1 MIVSVFFFA
10 MPMTLSLPRLLVLAA
25 LAISPALHA
34 QDDES
39 SLTPTEN
46 ARVEGHWCGRGL
58 LRGTTLNL
66 TQRHQ
71 EFEGTLVR
79 GDRERN
85 VEGTIEGTTLRTSRA
100 SAGRAGE
107 LVLQLQGDR
116 LRIVTAGGPLSLA
129 QGMSFFRGTGSG
141 C

>member
-1 MIVSVFFFA
+1 
-10 MPMTLSLPRLLVLAA
+10 MTLSLPRLLALAA
-25 LAISPALHA
+25 LAIAPALHA

-39 SLTPTEN
+39 VSAALDHTQI
-46 ARVEGHWCGRGL
+46 EGHWCGRGL
-58 LRGTTLNL
+58 LRGTTLDL
-66 TQRHQ
+66 TRRHQ
-71 EFEGTLVR
+71 EFEGRLAR
-79 GDRERN
+79 GDRTRN
-85 VEGTIEGTTLRTSRA
+85 VDGTIEGTTLRTSPA

-107 LVLQLQGDR
+107 LVLQLQGDK

>member
-1 MIVSVFFFA
+1 MNGTALRVLMIA
-10 MPMTLSLPRLLVLAA
+10 SLTIA
-25 LAISPALHA
+25 PALHA
-34 QDDES
+34 QQEQSTDATS
-39 SLTPTEN
+39 Q

-66 TQRHQ
+66 TRRLDQ
-71 EFEGTLVR
+71 FEGTLVR
-79 GDRERN
+79 GDRVRS
-85 VEGTIEGTTLRTSRA
+85 VDGSIEGSTLRTSPA

-107 LVLQLQGDR
+107 LVLEVQGDH

-129 QGMSFFRGTGSG
+129 QGMSFFRGADSG

>member
-1 MIVSVFFFA
+1 MNGTA
-10 MPMTLSLPRLLVLAA
+10 LRLLAIA
-25 LAISPALHA
+25 SLAIAPALHA
-34 QDDES
+34 QQEES
-39 SLTPTEN
+39 TGAIPQ

-66 TQRHQ
+66 TRRVD

-79 GDRERN
+79 GDRVRS
-85 VEGTIEGTTLRTSRA
+85 VDGSIEGTILRTSPA

-107 LVLQLQGDR
+107 LVLEVQGDQ

-129 QGMSFFRGTGSG
+129 QGMSFFRGTESG

>member
-1 MIVSVFFFA
+1 
-10 MPMTLSLPRLLVLAA
+10 MPMTLSPSRLLVLAA

-34 QDDES
+34 QDDEPL
-39 SLTPTEN
+39 LTPTEN
-46 ARVEGHWCGRGL
+46 ARVEGQWCGRGL

-66 TQRHQ
+66 TQRHH

-85 VEGTIEGTTLRTSRA
+85 VEGTIEGTMLRTSRA

-107 LVLQLQGDR
+107 LVLQLQGDL
-116 LRIVTAGGPLSLA
+116 LRIVTAGGPLSLV

>member
-1 MIVSVFFFA
+1 MTVS
-10 MPMTLSLPRLLVLAA
+10 LLRLLAVAA
-25 LAISPALHA
+25 LAIAPALHA
-34 QDDES
+34 QEEGPPAGS
-39 SLTPTEN
+39 SDP
-46 ARVEGHWCGRGL
+46 ARIEGHWCGRGL

-66 TQRHQ
+66 TRHQQ

-79 GDRERN
+79 GDRTRS
-85 VEGTIEGTTLRTSRA
+85 VDGSIEGTTLRTSAA
-100 SAGRAGE
+100 SAGAAGE
-107 LVLQLQGDR
+107 LVLQLQGDL